1 MNIDMPKAWLKVIGQ
16 EFDKDYFKNLAAFV
30 DQERQALPDQIFPP
44 ENQVFSAFSLTPYN
58 KVSVLLLGQD
68 PYVNKNQA
76 HGLCFSVLPNVAVP
90 PSLKNIF
97 IELKKDLGCQIPNN
111 GYLVPWA
118 KQGILML
125 NTVLTVRAGTPFS
138 HRGRGWESFTDAVIE
153 KVNEKSSSVVFV
165 LWGKAAQEKS
175 KFIDTKKHAIV
186 KGAHPSPLSAKL
198 FFGSRPFSKIN
209 QFLKEFKKPEID
221 WQIPDR

>member
-30 DQERQALPDQIFPP
+30 DQERQALPDQSFPP
-44 ENQVFSAFSLTPYN
+44 EDQVFSAFSLTPYN